1 MYAHARTRNLTM
13 HVCALLTPTPTPT
26 RHTHTTKGYLKSDYS
41 KSKPDTPSAGTV
53 SCKKAA
59 DPNRANLVVHV
70 AGPKDGARSVTSL
83 HMTLQL

>member
-1 MYAHARTRNLTM
+1 MSVLCFADAD
-13 HVCALLTPTPTPT
+13 ADADAA
-26 RHTHTTKGYLKSDYS
+26 HTHTTKGYLKSDYS